1 MSNEKLT
8 DSQLELKKRI
18 EEKTAAEVHFE
29 PRFSVEEKFTAR
41 IVREHFFTDE
51 DGDLAKELIEL
62 SFITD
67 QPRKKPMTEAQISA
81 YPPELQ
87 NCFRTLFPDESC
99 NVLPAASIADTPEK
113 ALEELLEMAGLLD
126 FGWHLGEEANFSDP
140 FCPHYG
146 KNREVVAVYGGSFC
160 PSAPAWIDAVRDFGR
175 FLAAHGMTLL
185 YGGGRGGV
193 RQLLADT
200 VLEIFRILYDH
211 GYQIEKMRLIDD
223 YGGDDD
229 ASCPAKNF
237 FRRWHCGEPEW
248 ITAVQSAC

>member
-18 EEKTAAEVHFE
+18 EEKTAAKVHFE
-29 PRFSVEEKFTAR
+29 PRFSAEEQFTAR
-41 IVREHFFTDE
+41 IVWEHLFTDE

-62 SFITD
+62 SFIAD
-67 QPRKKPMTEAQISA
+67 RPRKKPMTEAQLSA

-113 ALEELLEMAGLLD
+113 ALEKLQGMAGLLD

-140 FCPHYG
+140 FRPHYG
-146 KNREVVAVYGGSFC
+146 KNREVVAVYGGSFR

-185 YGGGRGGV
+185 
-193 RQLLADT
+193 
-200 VLEIFRILYDH
+200 
-211 GYQIEKMRLIDD
+211 
-223 YGGDDD
+223 
-229 ASCPAKNF
+229 
-237 FRRWHCGEPEW
+237 
-248 ITAVQSAC
+248 